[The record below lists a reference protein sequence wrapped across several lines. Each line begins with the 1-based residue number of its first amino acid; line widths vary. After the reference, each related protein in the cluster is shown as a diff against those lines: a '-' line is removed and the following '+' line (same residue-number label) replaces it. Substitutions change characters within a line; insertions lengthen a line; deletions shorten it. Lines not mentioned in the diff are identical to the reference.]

1 MRRKSKR
8 DLAKRE
14 VNALVRNVAEG
25 SDDRRRGAE
34 RERGGPAVEQARTG
48 DGRHQGPRAG
58 ERGEGPEG
66 GGLEDV
72 FFFTCCVVSVS
83 SRVAWLHGC
92 TERKQMCTRS
102 TR

>member
-34 RERGGPAVEQARTG
+34 GEEVLRWSKPGPAMGA
-48 DGRHQGPRAG
+48 HQGPRAG
-58 ERGEGPEG
+58 
-66 GGLEDV
+66 
-72 FFFTCCVVSVS
+72 
-83 SRVAWLHGC
+83 
-92 TERKQMCTRS
+92 
-102 TR
+102 